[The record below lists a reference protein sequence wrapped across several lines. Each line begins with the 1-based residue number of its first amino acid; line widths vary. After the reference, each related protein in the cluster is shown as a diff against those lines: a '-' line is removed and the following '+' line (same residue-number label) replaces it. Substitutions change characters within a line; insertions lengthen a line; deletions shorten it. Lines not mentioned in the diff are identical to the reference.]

1 MAKFGYIFA
10 FIVGVIVFNSC
21 TQQPEFTSHQS
32 ENFIIR
38 QPELKKAYGAYLAG
52 RVAHL
57 RKNFNVAAD
66 YYMEALNE
74 DPENKELLGR
84 VYVILASKGRISE
97 AAKYA
102 EISLKKGDKNNFTYI
117 IMAVDEMK
125 KGRYEQV
132 NETVGHLDGPVY
144 KEFIIPLMSAWA
156 YAGLNQPDKALKT
169 LAVLDKEPSFR
180 ALYHFHAGML
190 NDYFDRTDEARR
202 HYEIIVNDESM
213 EMSFRSLQVI
223 TNFYIRNGEKDK
235 AVQLATRYTDEK
247 LLADML
253 NKLARNIRR
262 AVPEKTAKIVDNP
275 NIGMSEALFSI
286 AATLRQGT
294 AGIDLAHI
302 FISLS
307 IYANPK
313 YDLAKLLLADILESR
328 EMYAEANG
336 IYDEIDENSEA
347 YYSAQVKKAGN
358 LVTMQDYAAA
368 ELLLK
373 SLTLENPRNYQLLL
387 DLGDVLRIRNKQ
399 DEAVSYYKDAIKSLP
414 KIENQHW
421 VLFYALGISYESL
434 GEWKEAEK
442 KLPQIAGIKPK
453 PLPRAQFS
461 GLQSAETR

>member
-202 HYEIIVNDESM
+202 HYEIID
-213 EMSFRSLQVI
+213 R
-223 TNFYIRNGEKDK
+223 
-235 AVQLATRYTDEK
+235 
-247 LLADML
+247 
-253 NKLARNIRR
+253 
-262 AVPEKTAKIVDNP
+262 
-275 NIGMSEALFSI
+275 
-286 AATLRQGT
+286 
-294 AGIDLAHI
+294 
-302 FISLS
+302 
-307 IYANPK
+307 
-313 YDLAKLLLADILESR
+313 
-328 EMYAEANG
+328 
-336 IYDEIDENSEA
+336 
-347 YYSAQVKKAGN
+347 
-358 LVTMQDYAAA
+358 
-368 ELLLK
+368 K
-373 SLTLENPRNYQLLL
+373 S
-387 DLGDVLRIRNKQ
+387 V
-399 DEAVSYYKDAIKSLP
+399 V
-414 KIENQHW
+414 
-421 VLFYALGISYESL
+421 
-434 GEWKEAEK
+434 
-442 KLPQIAGIKPK
+442 
-453 PLPRAQFS
+453 
-461 GLQSAETR
+461 